1 MSEQTVVE
9 PGEHTAE
16 ALLECLEAGER
27 LVVRTEV
34 LGSEEELTLRY
45 DGETYYCDSPT
56 TLHTHDDRDGMRSCM
71 EHYGYVRDATA

>member
-1 MSEQTVVE
+1 MGEKTVVE
-9 PGEHTAE
+9 AGEYTADE
-16 ALLECLEAGER
+16 LLERLEDGER

-56 TLHTHDDRDGMRSCM
+56 TLHTHDDPEDMRTCM
-71 EHYGYVRDATA
+71 EHFGYVRESAA